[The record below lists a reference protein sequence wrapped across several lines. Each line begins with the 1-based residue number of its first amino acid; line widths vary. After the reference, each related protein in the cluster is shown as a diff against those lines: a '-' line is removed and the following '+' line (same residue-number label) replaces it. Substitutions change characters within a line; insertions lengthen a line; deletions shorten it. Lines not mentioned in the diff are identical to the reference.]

1 MNASFFNNWTN
12 QLRKGVLELCIL
24 NDIRARKSYGYD
36 IVRTLARISGPVID
50 TGSIY
55 NILARFKREGF
66 VETSIQKS
74 PDGPPRICYTLT
86 KQGREI
92 TAQMNTYW
100 QAIAASTNSIK
111 APRQSAKK

>member
-1 MNASFFNNWTN
+1 MDAKFFDNWTN

-36 IVRTLARISGPVID
+36 IVRTLARIKGLVIE

-74 PDGPPRICYTLT
+74 PDGPPRVCYTLT
-86 KQGREI
+86 KQGEEMI
-92 TAQMNTYW
+92 VQMNSHW
-100 QAIAASTNSIK
+100 QAISAVTNSIK
-111 APRQSAKK
+111 ESRRRRKK